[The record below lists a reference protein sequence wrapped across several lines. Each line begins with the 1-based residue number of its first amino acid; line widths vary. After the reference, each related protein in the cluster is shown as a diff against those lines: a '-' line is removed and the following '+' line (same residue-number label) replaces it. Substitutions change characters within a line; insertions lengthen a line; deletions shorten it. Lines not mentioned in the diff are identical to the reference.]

1 MSVIASAYKLAPPQ
15 LLDALKLLDT
25 NRHDD
30 FWKRLKSHEIGILPY
45 SGYVM
50 AAVIAYARRKGI
62 VLPDGRRLATL
73 SSIQRKEL
81 GIVAC
86 GVADDY
92 RDAAKAIAVV
102 EATDQE
108 LHQYYNELYAHDW
121 QEAATAM
128 RKGFAFILQGIQALN
143 SDDELLMFSIV

>member
-1 MSVIASAYKLAPPQ
+1 MSAVASAYKLAPTQ
-15 LLDALKLLDT
+15 FLEALKLLDT
-25 NRHDD
+25 NRHVE
-30 FWKRLKSHEIGILPY
+30 FWKCLKSYEIGTLPY

-62 VLPDGRRLATL
+62 VLPDGRRPATL

-108 LHQYYNELYAHDW
+108 LRQYYSELYAHDW

-128 RKGFAFILQGIQALN
+128 RQGFAFILQGIHALN
-143 SDDELLMFSIV
+143 SGDELLIFSIV